1 MPHLSELVSVKIV
14 TLANEGCRQEDIARR
29 LHIHQSTVSRIVK
42 RYNETGEYKRR
53 PGQGRKRCTTP
64 RDDRYLRIQSLLNRS
79 LTAPHLKNELL
90 ITRQVNVSVKTVIR
104 RLKEVGLNPKRP
116 ARVPRLL
123 PRHKIR
129 RLQFAKAHANWNEH
143 QWGKIL
149 FTDETRIQLW
159 KPDGRGRV
167 YRRSGERFAECNL
180 AQNVSFGG
188 GSIMLWGGISWE
200 SRTEL
205 VEVNLRM
212 NADWYIRNII
222 EEHVLPYAGFIGYDN
237 FVLMHDNARAHAA
250 RTVIQYLQDVGIE
263 ALDWPPMSP
272 DANPIEHLWDILK
285 RHIRARNPAPNS
297 IAELRIAAQ
306 EEWNRIPQE
315 TIKDLLRS
323 MPRRMQA
330 IARARGG
337 NTKY

>member
-1 MPHLSELVSVKIV
+1 MPHTSEFDAVKIV
-14 TLANEGCRQEDIARR
+14 TLANEGIRQKDIAER
-29 LHIHQSTVSRIVK
+29 LHIHQSTVSRTIR
-42 RYNETGEYKRR
+42 RYNDTGEYKRR
-53 PGQGRKRCTTP
+53 PGQGRRRCTTP
-64 RDDRYLRIQSLLNRS
+64 RDDRYLQIQSLRNRAH
-79 LTAPHLKNELL
+79 TARHLKNDLL
-90 ITRQVNVSVKTVIR
+90 ITRQVNVSAKTVIR
-104 RLKEVGLNPKRP
+104 RLKEIGLNPKRP

-123 PRHKIR
+123 PRHKTG
-129 RLQFAKAHANWNEH
+129 RLQFARAHAAWNEH
-143 QWGKIL
+143 QWRNIL

-159 KPDGRGRV
+159 KPDGRHRV

-180 AQNVSFGG
+180 VKNVSFGG

-200 SRTEL
+200 GRTEL

-212 NADWYIRNII
+212 NADLYIRDIL
-222 EEHVLPYAGFIGYDN
+222 EEHVVPYAGFIGYDR

-250 RTVIQYLQDVGIE
+250 EPVIQYLQDVGIE
-263 ALDWPPMSP
+263 SLDWPPLSP
-272 DANPIEHLWDILK
+272 DANPIEHLWDTLK
-285 RHIRARNPAPNS
+285 RHIRARNQPPNS
-297 IAELRIAAQ
+297 IAELRLAAQ

-330 IARARGG
+330 IIRARGG

>member
-79 LTAPHLKNELL
+79 LTAPHLQNELL

-129 RLQFAKAHANWNEH
+129 RFARAHANWNEH

-149 FTDETRIQLW
+149 FTDETRVQLW

-167 YRRSGERFAECNL
+167 YRRSGEPFAECNL